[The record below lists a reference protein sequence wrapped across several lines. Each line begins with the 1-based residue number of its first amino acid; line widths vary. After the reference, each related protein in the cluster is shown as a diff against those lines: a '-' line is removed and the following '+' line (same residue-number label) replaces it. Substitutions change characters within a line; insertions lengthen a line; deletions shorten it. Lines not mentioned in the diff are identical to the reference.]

1 MKERARGLGG
11 SLEELRGGS
20 AEPWWWEAQG
30 REFERLVDRHLV
42 GDRRRAVRSRM
53 LELFQALRDGIRE
66 RIAELPRGLEDP
78 WHGMTKLILLA
89 HFITEEGQGVALP

>member
-1 MKERARGLGG
+1 
-11 SLEELRGGS
+11 
-20 AEPWWWEAQG
+20 
-30 REFERLVDRHLV
+30 
-42 GDRRRAVRSRM
+42 M